1 MRLRYFVLLGF
12 LSVPYLIL
20 TTWDFSLFQTVRQDN
35 LLLSSA
41 VSGQLFD
48 QGKPV
53 VGAKVVRVLSWNM
66 DAEPRTEITFTS
78 DRGHFQFPEVRGAAE
93 FGFLAK
99 LFHVPTVSIRIYVP
113 VDGVDYL
120 FYANG
125 RSSYQGHGE
134 TGFPQIQISCD
145 LKSRSVEDELLP
157 VGECEVELTEE
168 IKNRKYD

>member
-20 TTWDFSLFQTVRQDN
+20 TTWDLSLFQTVRQDN
-35 LLLSSA
+35 LMLSSA

-53 VGAKVVRVLSWNM
+53 VGAKVVRVLFWNI

-78 DRGHFQFPEVRGAAE
+78 ERGHFQFPEVRGAAE

-99 LFHVPTVSIRIYVP
+99 LFHVPVVLID
-113 VDGVDYL
+113 VDLIEGQSSTSL
-120 FYANG
+120 FSSG
-125 RSSYQGHGE
+125 RHSYDQAVEAGSE
-134 TGFPQIQISCD
+134 KTNLTCD
-145 LKSRSVEDELLP
+145 LKDRQMFRERLPIIDCKVEQPNQLELP
-157 VGECEVELTEE
+157 E
-168 IKNRKYD
+168 